1 MSATIENIPIHS
13 LSPDERMDLIGRL
26 WDSLTD
32 EEATARISEEDLV
45 EARRRANEM
54 REHPE
59 IRIPWA
65 DVKASI
71 LGR

>member
-1 MSATIENIPIHS
+1 MSAVVDSFPIQN

-32 EEATARISEEDLV
+32 EEAASRISEDDLA
-45 EARRRANEM
+45 EARRRSEEL
-54 REHPE
+54 RKHPE
-59 IRIPWA
+59 IGIPWA